1 MMETILRVMRNGF
14 SAAFSDTVKL
24 LRAVLEMTPLTYTVV
39 ALDEWYVFV
48 GLDTLYVLLMML
60 LLFPVHILM

>member
-1 MMETILRVMRNGF
+1 MRNGF

>member
-48 GLDTLYVLLMML
+48 GLDT
-60 LLFPVHILM
+60 